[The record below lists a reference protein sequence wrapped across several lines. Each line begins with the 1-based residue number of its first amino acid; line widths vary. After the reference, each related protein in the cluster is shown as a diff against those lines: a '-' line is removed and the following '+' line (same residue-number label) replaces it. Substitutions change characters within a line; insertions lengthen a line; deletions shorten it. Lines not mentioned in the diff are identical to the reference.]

1 MVSQERF
8 TNEGIAM
15 QVLSVLD
22 GLEHPSKMSMPK
34 SVPQSVGGLGSSQR
48 DDLSQSVAVFTE
60 AASEAAFLNSETNSL
75 KRTPKKERWE
85 TCAIS
90 SYDNVNRNVLTNGVT
105 NDACFPG
112 MSVCLSDVGPPSYLH
127 AASLF
132 HGTVAA
138 QAPMH
143 NHSAEPSWYDANV
156 QGMSGCWGQT
166 N

>member
-75 KRTPKKERWE
+75 KRTPKTERWE

-90 SYDNVNRNVLTNGVT
+90 GYENVNRNVLTNG
-105 NDACFPG
+105 AC
-112 MSVCLSDVGPPSYLH
+112 M
-127 AASLF
+127 
-132 HGTVAA
+132 
-138 QAPMH
+138 
-143 NHSAEPSWYDANV
+143 
-156 QGMSGCWGQT
+156 
-166 N
+166 